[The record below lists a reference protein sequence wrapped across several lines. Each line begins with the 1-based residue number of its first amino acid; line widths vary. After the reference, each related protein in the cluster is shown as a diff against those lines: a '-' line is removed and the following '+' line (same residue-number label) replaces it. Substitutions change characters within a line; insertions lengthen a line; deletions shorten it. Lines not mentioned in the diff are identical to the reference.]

1 MSQDN
6 YDICISDTDSI
17 DLDIKLPEKYIS
29 ENLGDYKLEN
39 IFKKVVYIAPKV
51 YAAITETNEEYI
63 VINGYKDD
71 NVSYNEIANIVN
83 KNEKLS
89 LNQEKWH
96 TDFSHGRI
104 ITKVESYT
112 LMTTENK
119 RKLIYEN
126 NKLIKTAPYKLI
138 NNELI

>member
-1 MSQDN
+1 VSN
-6 YDICISDTDSI
+6 ICLKTISI

-89 LNQEKWH
+89 LNQEK
-96 TDFSHGRI
+96 
-104 ITKVESYT
+104 
-112 LMTTENK
+112 
-119 RKLIYEN
+119 
-126 NKLIKTAPYKLI
+126 
-138 NNELI
+138 

>member
-1 MSQDN
+1 LSQDN

-89 LNQEKWH
+89 LNQEK
-96 TDFSHGRI
+96 
-104 ITKVESYT
+104 
-112 LMTTENK
+112 
-119 RKLIYEN
+119 
-126 NKLIKTAPYKLI
+126 
-138 NNELI
+138 